1 MRDYFDGSPCCSL
14 GPEKG
19 PCWTH
24 AGRERFLN
32 ASRQESLDLEKEE
45 LDLVVL
51 ANLRSSRSRLKV
63 RELLSLD
70 RLVNLSKLQAYS
82 RYYQLPTLQNV

>member
-1 MRDYFDGSPCCSL
+1 MRDYFDGSPCRSL
-14 GPEKG
+14 GPEKD

-24 AGRERFLN
+24 AGWEGFLN
-32 ASRQESLDLEKEE
+32 ASRQESLDLEKKE

-51 ANLRSSRSRLKV
+51 ANLLASRSHLKV

-70 RLVNLSKLQAYS
+70 
-82 RYYQLPTLQNV
+82 